1 MCVQEISARNVRVC
15 VRERCVVCVYVC
27 VCVFERERECVGVDD
42 CYLRIPLL
50 LILHRFS
57 SLPNK
62 DLVC

>member
-1 MCVQEISARNVRVC
+1 MCVSEKGAWYVC
-15 VRERCVVCVYVC
+15 MC